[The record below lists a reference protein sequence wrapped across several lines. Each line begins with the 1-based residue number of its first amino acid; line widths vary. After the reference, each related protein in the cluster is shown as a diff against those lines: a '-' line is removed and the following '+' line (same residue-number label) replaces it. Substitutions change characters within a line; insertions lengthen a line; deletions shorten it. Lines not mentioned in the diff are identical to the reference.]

1 MSKKPFI
8 TDDIIKVALSIF
20 DAYQDTHEEEVGWV
34 IEHAPDKEKA
44 YVAGF
49 LTGVEVAIK
58 AIERGALRPM
68 DIGKG

>member
-8 TDDIIKVALSIF
+8 TDDIIKLAISVF
-20 DAYQDTHEEEVGWV
+20 EAYRDTHKEGVGWV

-49 LTGVEVAIK
+49 LTGVEVALK
-58 AIERGALRPM
+58 AIEVGALKPM
-68 DIGKG
+68 DFGKG